1 LDELAAGRD
10 HAATLA
16 FRLLTVNNFSR
27 LGLRMSRAI
36 TTAIALT
43 IVSTILFLLTA
54 FAYWLGQTRS
64 AELKFLDPL
73 RAPTPFEAV
82 MTYPM
87 DYARNSS
94 EANDVI
100 FVGDSTC
107 LRDIDPRQFER
118 LTGLRAF
125 NLGTIGPAGSS
136 TLFIITRTYLA
147 HHPAPRAIVV
157 CMTPLAFGPVAEK
170 DLVDLPVRF
179 EESFGDSASA
189 VAAVKIGSRT
199 MCAAFAKKEH
209 RDVRDLPLSGL
220 KSMGEDAGTAETYRS
235 LKSRL
240 RDARGFWA
248 LPDMHEQPYFMPP
261 WKGEPVEVKPEWEP
275 RLAAI
280 AEMCAQR
287 KAQLVIRISPLRDN
301 MKRTRDFA
309 PFERWLSELA
319 SGHPEVTVCRPAM
332 AWYEEADCWDYVHL
346 NHLGVEKFTAVV
358 AKDVQAALEEHKPL
372 AASDYLSTVVE
383 R

>member
-1 LDELAAGRD
+1 
-10 HAATLA
+10 
-16 FRLLTVNNFSR
+16 
-27 LGLRMSRAI
+27 
-36 TTAIALT
+36 
-43 IVSTILFLLTA
+43 
-54 FAYWLGQTRS
+54 
-64 AELKFLDPL
+64 
-73 RAPTPFEAV
+73 

-107 LRDIDPRQFER
+107 LRDVDPGQFER

-179 EESFGDSASA
+179 EESFGDSAS
-189 VAAVKIGSRT
+189 VVTAVKVGFRT
-199 MCAAFAKKEH
+199 MCGVRQKEH
-209 RDVRDLPLSGL
+209 TDVRDLPLSGL

-240 RDARGFWA
+240 RDARGFWEF
-248 LPDMHEQPYFMPP
+248 PDLHRQTYFMPQ
-261 WKGEPVEVKPEWEP
+261 WKGEPIEIQQEWEP

-280 AEMCAQR
+280 AEMCAR
-287 KAQLVIRISPLRDN
+287 RRS
-301 MKRTRDFA
+301 
-309 PFERWLSELA
+309 
-319 SGHPEVTVCRPAM
+319 CR
-332 AWYEEADCWDYVHL
+332 
-346 NHLGVEKFTAVV
+346 
-358 AKDVQAALEEHKPL
+358 
-372 AASDYLSTVVE
+372 
-383 R
+383 